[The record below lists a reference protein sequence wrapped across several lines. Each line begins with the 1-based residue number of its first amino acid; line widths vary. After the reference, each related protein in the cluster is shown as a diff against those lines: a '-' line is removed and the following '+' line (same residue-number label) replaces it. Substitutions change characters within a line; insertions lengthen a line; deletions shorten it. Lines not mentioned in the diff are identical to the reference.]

1 MENRTKMALCL
12 AGALLCIGAAGVLVK
27 SFSGRWEEEAPTVV
41 AGPALSLNT
50 RKYEPSEQVPERYA
64 YITGAVQNP
73 GVYPVAEDAR
83 VFHLVEAAGGLR
95 YDADSSQLNLAAPL
109 RDGAHIHV
117 KTVELSPKEPAEK
130 RLSASRSSRS
140 GEKSKTSSRAEKS
153 SDTEKVDFINVNT
166 ATEEE
171 LCELPEIGPVLAR
184 RIVEYRT
191 KHGPFENSEALLE
204 VSGIGRAKLQ
214 KMRFLLRF

>member
-27 SFSGRWEEEAPTVV
+27 SFSGRWEEEPPTVV
-41 AGPALSLNT
+41 AGPALSLNI
-50 RKYEPSEQVPERYA
+50 RKYEPSQPTPERYA

-117 KTVELSPKEPAEK
+117 KTVDLSPKEPTK
-130 RLSASRSSRS
+130 KRSSSPRS
-140 GEKSKTSSRAEKS
+140 GEKSNKASRSGKS
-153 SDTEKVDFINVNT
+153 SAAQKTDFINVNT

-171 LCELPEIGPVLAR
+171 LLALPEIGPVLAK

-214 KMRFLLRF
+214 KMRSLLRF

>member
-12 AGALLCIGAAGVLVK
+12 AGALLCIGAAGVLVH
-27 SFSGRWEEEAPTVV
+27 SFSGRWGEEEPTVV

-50 RKYEPSEQVPERYA
+50 RNYEPSASTPERYA

-117 KTVELSPKEPAEK
+117 KTVDLTPSEPTE
-130 RLSASRSSRS
+130 RRSSASRS
-140 GEKSKTSSRAEKS
+140 GKKSNKASHAEKS
-153 SDTEKVDFINVNT
+153 SGTEKTDFVNVNT

-171 LCELPEIGPVLAR
+171 LCTLPEIGPVLAK
-184 RIVEYRT
+184 RIVDYRT
-191 KHGPFENSEALLE
+191 KHGPFENSDALLK
-204 VSGIGRAKLQ
+204 VSGIGRSKLQ

>member
-1 MENRTKMALCL
+1 MENRTKIALCL

-50 RKYEPSEQVPERYA
+50 RKYEPSEPVPERYA

-117 KTVELSPKEPAEK
+117 KTVDLSHPEPTEK
-130 RLSASRSSRS
+130 RSSTSRS
-140 GEKSKTSSRAEKS
+140 GEKSKSKKS
-153 SDTEKVDFINVNT
+153 SGTEKVDFVNVNT
-166 ATEEE
+166 ASEEE
-171 LCELPEIGPVLAR
+171 LCTLPEIGPIIAK
-184 RIVEYRT
+184 RIVDYRA
-191 KHGPFENSEALLE
+191 KHGPFENSEALLK
-204 VSGIGRAKLQ
+204 VSGIGRSKLQ
-214 KMRFLLRF
+214 KIRSLLRF